1 MKFRFITLSDP
12 YYKDARMLRWEALE
26 KPMGIPPEVVL
37 STEEKT
43 SIQLVALEK
52 NHIVGCVLCHPQS
65 EKEGKVFDFVLS
77 KEGRG
82 FGRQMMSKLEEF
94 LQRKGLSYLYV
105 LAKEDHCDL
114 YSHLGYSREGDSFEE
129 YGVRYQK
136 MGKHLLLSA

>member
-1 MKFRFITLSDP
+1 MKFKFITRSDP

-37 STEEKT
+37 SPEDKT

-52 NHIVGCVLCHPQS
+52 DHIVGCVLCHPQS
-65 EKEGKVFDFVLS
+65 EKEGKVFDFVLT

-82 FGRQMMSKLEEF
+82 FGRQMMSKLEEL

-105 LAKEDHCDL
+105 IAKEDLCDM
-114 YSHLGYSREGDSFEE
+114 YSHLGYSPEGESFEE
-129 YGVRYQK
+129 YGVLYQK
-136 MGKHLLLSA
+136 MGKYFLPAS